1 METILLEIIQIVLI
15 ISGNARK
22 HVTSLAIS
30 LIVRYWLH
38 VCARYI
44 LLSSR
49 FVVCFVLKY
58 YFVLVQAIK
67 NDYHD
72 LNSVSFVST
81 KWNEERYLSTCSF
94 YRGWRIWFRFSIV
107 ELWYIWDKSKLM
119 RSLKTIVDS
128 SPIEY
133 CRCSPPVVYDT
144 IVLKCFWVMLQMGW
158 FSYNNHLFFG
168 FFF

>member
-1 METILLEIIQIVLI
+1 MQYIFLFWHVHAELAFGFTFFLFLIDKNHSVRYLFGNYFVRDHSDSIVLI

-94 YRGWRIWFRFSIV
+94 YRGWRI
-107 ELWYIWDKSKLM
+107 
-119 RSLKTIVDS
+119 
-128 SPIEY
+128 
-133 CRCSPPVVYDT
+133 
-144 IVLKCFWVMLQMGW
+144 
-158 FSYNNHLFFG
+158 
-168 FFF
+168 